1 MCKERSGDAGQNR
14 IVHALERS
22 VTSGKIRTLDEAKLR
37 EGQVLARGV
46 TLTTPK
52 LQAPPSERAFSLQ
65 AARHPRSPGLRK
77 NLNGVTRITANGSVK
92 GLNRLAN
99 AHFGGG
105 RNAPGTSIRRFRYR
119 HYHLGVGAGHVI
131 CRVLLSI
138 GATSLHWNDDDF
150 DVPADAVSPAL
161 FQTSRPSLYP
171 VHPQRSEGAARS
183 GSRTITHF
191 IGTRCFANISTC
203 RENASGRFKPSGQAS
218 WSMRNATTC

>member
-1 MCKERSGDAGQNR
+1 
-14 IVHALERS
+14 
-22 VTSGKIRTLDEAKLR
+22 
-37 EGQVLARGV
+37 
-46 TLTTPK
+46 
-52 LQAPPSERAFSLQ
+52 LQ

-119 HYHLGVGAGHVI
+119 HYHLGVGASHVI

-150 DVPADAVSPAL
+150 DVLADAVSPAL

-191 IGTRCFANISTC
+191 IGTRCFANILTC
-203 RENASGRFKPSGQAS
+203 RENASPSGLREQAGHMTAS
-218 WSMRNATTC
+218 DFCAAREVISCQAGAIHT